1 MTNYQQHPGEPR
13 KFLSEDERKECCKGK
28 KPDLPDRQRNC
39 VEIWKQKLRDAR
51 KAMEEADAR
60 RAKAENIHK
69 NAASWEGKLR
79 KWKEDAE
86 KAHEKAVEVHAEL
99 GRFLEA
105 VARTKAEET
114 ATAVKAVLCL
124 VKSIFD
130 DVDELLRV
138 STSAEVQKGKIQE
151 LRQLIECDDS
161 LAANT
166 KEKALACISAFQE
179 KMAVVY
185 GARADLLNKLLE
197 VLHSAN
203 ILVAAVDKSGTRE
216 KAGLTWQLKDL
227 YKRIGGKTVYTER
240 ERKCG
245 CGEKPPSPSP
255 EPPCESDIV
264 DPREPFLP
272 ICKSDY
278 YVGIAKLYK
287 EAETKLE
294 AAKEEMA
301 KARKKADM
309 AAACYNGL
317 NDAIKAAEA
326 AEAAK

>member
-1 MTNYQQHPGEPR
+1 MTNYQQHPCEPR
-13 KFLSEDERKECCKGK
+13 KFLSEEERKECCKGK
-28 KPDLPDRQRNC
+28 EPEPPDRQRNC

-51 KAMEEADAR
+51 KAMEEAVAR

-69 NAASWEGKLR
+69 NAALWEGKLKR
-79 KWKEDAE
+79 WKEDAE

-105 VARTKAEET
+105 VARTKAAET
-114 ATAVKAVLCL
+114 ATAVRAVLCL
-124 VKSIFD
+124 VKSILG
-130 DVDELLRV
+130 DVNELLRV

-179 KMAVVY
+179 KIAVVY
-185 GARADLLNKLLE
+185 GARADLLSKLLE
-197 VLHSAN
+197 ILHSAN
-203 ILVAAVDKSGTRE
+203 ILVAAVDTSGTRE
-216 KAGLTWQLKDL
+216 NAGLKWQLMDL
-227 YKRIGGKTVYTER
+227 YQRIAGKTAYTAR
-240 ERKCG
+240 ARKCG
-245 CGEKPPSPSP
+245 CSEPRPTP
-255 EPPCESDIV
+255 ESPPCESDII

-287 EAETKLE
+287 EAKTKLE
-294 AAKEEMA
+294 TAKEEMD
-301 KARKKADM
+301 KAIKKADM
-309 AAACYNGL
+309 ATACYSGL
-317 NDAIKAAEA
+317 NDAINAAEA

>member
-1 MTNYQQHPGEPR
+1 MTNYQQQPCEPR

-28 KPDLPDRQRNC
+28 KPEPPDRQRNC

-51 KAMEEADAR
+51 KAMEEAVAR
-60 RAKAENIHK
+60 RAKAESTHK
-69 NAASWEGKLR
+69 NAASWEGKLK

-99 GRFLEA
+99 ARFLEA

-130 DVDELLRV
+130 DVNELLRV
-138 STSAEVQKGKIQE
+138 STSAEVEKGKIQE
-151 LRQLIECDDS
+151 LRLLIECDDS
-161 LAANT
+161 LAANI

-179 KMAVVY
+179 KMTVVY
-185 GARADLLNKLLE
+185 GARVDLLNKLLE
-197 VLHSAN
+197 ILHSAN
-203 ILVAAVDKSGTRE
+203 ILVAAVDESGKRE
-216 KAGLTWQLKDL
+216 NAGLKWQLADL
-227 YKRIGGKTVYTER
+227 YQRIEGKTAYTAR
-240 ERKCG
+240 ARKCG
-245 CGEKPPSPSP
+245 CGETQPTP
-255 EPPCESDIV
+255 ESSLCESDII

-287 EAETKLE
+287 EAKTKLE
-294 AAKEEMA
+294 ASKEEMA

-317 NDAIKAAEA
+317 NDAINAAEA

>member
-1 MTNYQQHPGEPR
+1 MTNYQQHPCEPR

-28 KPDLPDRQRNC
+28 KPDPPDRQRNC

-51 KAMEEADAR
+51 KAMESAVAR
-60 RAKAENIHK
+60 RAKAENTHR
-69 NAASWEGKLR
+69 NAASWEGKLK

-86 KAHEKAVEVHAEL
+86 KAHEKAVEVHTEL
-99 GRFLEA
+99 ARFLEA

-130 DVDELLRV
+130 DVNDLLRV
-138 STSAEVQKGKIQE
+138 STSAEVEKGKIQE

-179 KMAVVY
+179 KIVVVY

-197 VLHSAN
+197 ILHSAN

-216 KAGLTWQLKDL
+216 NAGLKWQLTDL
-227 YKRIGGKTVYTER
+227 YQRIDGKTAYTAR
-240 ERKCG
+240 ARKCG
-245 CGEKPPSPSP
+245 CGEPQPTP
-255 EPPCESDIV
+255 ESPPCESDII

-272 ICKSDY
+272 ICNSDY

-287 EAETKLE
+287 EAKTKLE

-317 NDAIKAAEA
+317 NDAINAAEA

>member
-1 MTNYQQHPGEPR
+1 MTNYQQHPCEPR

-28 KPDLPDRQRNC
+28 KPDPPDRQRNC

-51 KAMEEADAR
+51 RAMESAVAR
-60 RAKAENIHK
+60 RAKAENTHK
-69 NAASWEGKLR
+69 NAASWEGKLK

-86 KAHEKAVEVHAEL
+86 KAHEKAVEVHTEL
-99 GRFLEA
+99 SRFLEA
-105 VARTKAEET
+105 VARTKATET

-130 DVDELLRV
+130 DVNDLLRV
-138 STSAEVQKGKIQE
+138 STSAEVEKGKIQE

-179 KMAVVY
+179 KIAVVY

-197 VLHSAN
+197 ILHSAN

-216 KAGLTWQLKDL
+216 NAGLKWQLTDL
-227 YKRIGGKTVYTER
+227 YQRIDGKTAYTAR
-240 ERKCG
+240 ARKCG
-245 CGEKPPSPSP
+245 CGEPQPTP
-255 EPPCESDIV
+255 ESPPCESDII

-272 ICKSDY
+272 ICNSDY

-287 EAETKLE
+287 EAKTKLE

-317 NDAIKAAEA
+317 NDAINAAEA

>member
-1 MTNYQQHPGEPR
+1 MTNYQQHPYETR

-28 KPDLPDRQRNC
+28 KPDPPDRQRNC

-51 KAMEEADAR
+51 KAMELADAR
-60 RAKAENIHK
+60 RAKAENIHR
-69 NAASWEGKLR
+69 NAASWEDKLR

-99 GRFLEA
+99 GRFLDA
-105 VARTKAEET
+105 VARTKAAET
-114 ATAVKAVLCL
+114 VTAVKAVLCQ

-130 DVDELLRV
+130 DVNELLRV

-185 GARADLLNKLLE
+185 GARADLLSKLLE

-203 ILVAAVDKSGTRE
+203 ILVAAVDTAGTRE
-216 KAGLTWQLKDL
+216 NGGLTWQLKDL
-227 YKRIGGKTVYTER
+227 YKRIGGKTVFTER

-245 CGEKPPSPSP
+245 YGEKPPSP
-255 EPPCESDIV
+255 EPPCESDV
-264 DPREPFLP
+264 VAPREPFLP

-287 EAETKLE
+287 EAEAKLE
-294 AAKEEMA
+294 ASKEEMI
-301 KARKKADM
+301 KARKQADM

-317 NDAIKAAEA
+317 NDAINAAEA

>member
-1 MTNYQQHPGEPR
+1 MTNYQQHPSEPR
-13 KFLSEDERKECCKGK
+13 KFLSEEERKECCKGK
-28 KPDLPDRQRNC
+28 KPDQPDRQRDC

-51 KAMEEADAR
+51 KAMEGAVAR
-60 RAKAENIHK
+60 RAKAESTHK
-69 NAASWEGKLR
+69 NAALWEGKLK

-86 KAHEKAVEVHAEL
+86 KAHEKAVEVHDAL

-105 VARTKAEET
+105 IARTKAEET

-130 DVDELLRV
+130 DVNELLRV
-138 STSAEVQKGKIQE
+138 STSAEVEKGKIQD

-161 LAANT
+161 LNPNT
-166 KEKALACISAFQE
+166 KEKALACIAAFQE

-185 GARADLLNKLLE
+185 GVRADVLNKLLDI
-197 VLHSAN
+197 LHSAN

-216 KAGLTWQLKDL
+216 KAGLTWQLADL
-227 YKRIGGKTVYTER
+227 YRRIDGKTAYTAR
-240 ERKCG
+240 ARKCG
-245 CGEKPPSPSP
+245 CGEPQPTP
-255 EPPCESDIV
+255 ESPPCGSDII

-278 YVGIAKLYK
+278 YVGIAKLHR
-287 EAETKLE
+287 EAETKLKT
-294 AAKEEMA
+294 AKEEME

-309 AAACYNGL
+309 EAACYNGL
-317 NDAIKAAEA
+317 NDAINAAEA